1 MLEGVMGIYG
11 FRVFVL
17 VVTREQ
23 GNMFYKDCV
32 GNIGIIFPYSLLRTN
47 NLRVFGAM
55 YGCIGTYN
63 V

>member
-17 VVTREQ
+17 VVSSEE
-23 GNMFYKDCV
+23 GNLFYKDYV
-32 GNIGIIFPYSLLRTN
+32 GNF
-47 NLRVFGAM
+47 RVFGAM
-55 YGCIGTYN
+55 YRCIGTYN